1 MPSLPFL
8 KSKKRAEI
16 NINLVPKDPFFDTIL
31 GKTLRWALTAGRY
44 IVIFTEL
51 VVILSFAGRFVL
63 DRRVTNLNDAIDQKS
78 SIIDSYGDLENQ
90 VRLIQKKTEQ
100 YQQIE
105 QNSNITDVFPALA
118 EITPRGI
125 RLEELRISPTDIV
138 MSGNTSSQPTLNV
151 LINNLQLSKN
161 FTNVAVD
168 KIESDDDET
177 FGFNFVIKANT
188 KEEVQLIPSESK

>member
-105 QNSNITDVFPALA
+105 QNSNITNVFPALA

-125 RLEELRISPTDIV
+125 RLEELRISPTSIV
-138 MSGNTSSQPTLNV
+138 MTGNTSSQPTLNV

-161 FTNVAVD
+161 FTNVVVD